1 MLRRIRVIQ
10 SVNCDEK
17 TCGSCEY
24 CVYLKFNVD
33 GSMRMGFEFVP
44 YCQLFKCE
52 LKRHDKDVLRDL
64 YCIVGEAQELAH
76 KVKQ

>member
-1 MLRRIRVIQ
+1 
-10 SVNCDEK
+10 
-17 TCGSCEY
+17 
-24 CVYLKFNVD
+24 VD

-52 LKRHDKDVLRDL
+52 LKQHDKDVLRDL